1 VGLPRKPGK
10 GRKGSQESPSDKTEI
25 GEEAIPL
32 QNRIQTEFTGFPLT
46 KMGFTG
52 TWGPMFSPALRTP
65 VRGLAALCALASLS
79 ASMQAEDAAKDLTDR
94 ASIAFG
100 TTIARDLTEDGIKLN
115 ADKFSEALR
124 AVIEGKTPLATD
136 DEIKKTFEELRA
148 FMVDDNKRKSAL
160 FLEEN
165 KKKEGVKTTE
175 SGLQYEVLKA
185 VPGGAKPKATDQVK
199 VHYTGSLTNGTVF
212 DSSVQRGE
220 PITFGLDQVIKGW
233 TEGLQLMSVGEKYRL
248 TIPYALG
255 YGEQG
260 SPPRIPGFST
270 LVFEVELLAVN
281 P

>member
-1 VGLPRKPGK
+1 
-10 GRKGSQESPSDKTEI
+10 
-25 GEEAIPL
+25 
-32 QNRIQTEFTGFPLT
+32 
-46 KMGFTG
+46 
-52 TWGPMFSPALRTP
+52 
-65 VRGLAALCALASLS
+65 
-79 ASMQAEDAAKDLTDR
+79 MQAQDAAKDLTDR

-124 AVIEGKTPLATD
+124 AVVEGKTPLATD
-136 DEIKKTFEELRA
+136 EEIKATFNELRA
-148 FMVDDNKRKSAL
+148 SMVDDNKRKSAT

-185 VPGGAKPKATDQVK
+185 VPGGAKPKSTDQVK

-212 DSSVQRGE
+212 DSSVERGE

-248 TIPYALG
+248 TIPYNLG